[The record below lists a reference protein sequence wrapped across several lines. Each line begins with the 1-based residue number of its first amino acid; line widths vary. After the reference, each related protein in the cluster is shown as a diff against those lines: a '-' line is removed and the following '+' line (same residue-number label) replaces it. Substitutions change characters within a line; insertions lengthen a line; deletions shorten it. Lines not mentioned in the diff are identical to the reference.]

1 MQISLRSHMI
11 AGTTAL
17 VGATA
22 IAMTPIA
29 PAVSLPSLS
38 VTKAAVALSAFDSPL
53 AQLSTTFALAN
64 QYLTND
70 TSNVALAASWPNS
83 GFGTATWGV
92 PPTNYPLLPAALE
105 TAALGGY
112 SSVGLVSQFIDDAL
126 PIISQLGYNGL
137 NYLNVTGNA
146 LSVSGI
152 ALGQGIWTAVGQL
165 LALNISGALT
175 ALSTAVTTAG
185 TALLAAGS
193 YVFNGVLANAQ
204 AVVATV
210 LGDLPTA
217 LQVAVGQAQ
226 IVAAQ
231 ATTIVTNS
239 LTALSLGNIESAWNY
254 AVDGLL
260 GASGIPGTL
269 LNLSIGAGV
278 QYAPIAT
285 PDAAGIAAAFM
296 PSTRTVVQ
304 TFVKDITT
312 ALQTP
317 NPAPPV
323 PSPVAATR
331 SAAAAR
337 TAASVAA
344 PAATASAAEAPAAD
358 SSDAPAPA
366 KKAAARGGRN
376 AAAAKAAAAK

>member
-1 MQISLRSHMI
+1 M
-11 AGTTAL
+11 
-17 VGATA
+17 
-22 IAMTPIA
+22 
-29 PAVSLPSLS
+29 
-38 VTKAAVALSAFDSPL
+38 
-53 AQLSTTFALAN
+53 
-64 QYLTND
+64 
-70 TSNVALAASWPNS
+70 
-83 GFGTATWGV
+83 
-92 PPTNYPLLPAALE
+92 
-105 TAALGGY
+105 
-112 SSVGLVSQFIDDAL
+112 GLVAQFIDNAL

-146 LSVSGI
+146 LAVSGI

-165 LALNISGALT
+165 VALNISGALT

-226 IVAAQ
+226 IVAAK
-231 ATTIVTNS
+231 ATAVVTNT
-239 LTALSLGNIESAWNY
+239 LTALSLGNVQAAWNY

-278 QYAPIAT
+278 QYAPIT
-285 PDAAGIAAAFM
+285 SPSEAGVAAAFM

-304 TFVKDITT
+304 KFVKDITA

-323 PSPVAATR
+323 PSPVAAAR
-331 SAAAAR
+331 SAAAQ
-337 TAASVAA
+337 TAAVVAA
-344 PAATASAAEAPAAD
+344 PAAEAPAAD
-358 SSDAPAPA
+358 SSAAPAPA
-366 KKAAARGGRN
+366 KKAAAAVGRH
-376 AAAAKAAAAK
+376 AAAAKAAAAN

>member
-1 MQISLRSHMI
+1 MQISLRSHLI

-64 QYLTND
+64 QYLTNSTGSVRD
-70 TSNVALAASWPNS
+70 AASWPYAN
-83 GFGTATWGV
+83 FGTTFGT
-92 PPTNYPLLPAALE
+92 PPANYPLLPIALE
-105 TAALGGY
+105 SAALGGY
-112 SSVGLVSQFIDDAL
+112 SSVGLVSQFIDDSL
-126 PIISQLGYNGL
+126 PIIRQLGYNGL

-165 LALNISGALT
+165 VALNIPGALT

-226 IVAAQ
+226 IVAAK
-231 ATTIVTNS
+231 ATAVVTNT
-239 LTALSLGNIESAWNY
+239 LTALSLGNVQGAWNY

-278 QYAPIAT
+278 QYAPIAA
-285 PDAAGIAAAFM
+285 PSEAGVAAAFM

-304 TFVKDITT
+304 KFVKDITA

-323 PSPVAATR
+323 PSPVAAAR

-337 TAASVAA
+337 TVAAVAA
-344 PAATASAAEAPAAD
+344 PAAEAPAAD
-358 SSDAPAPA
+358 SSAAPAPA
-366 KKAAARGGRN
+366 KKAAAAVGRH
-376 AAAAKAAAAK
+376 AAAAKAAAAS